1 MVRDAMAYCGAMPY
15 RFLVAAAVLALAT
28 TARADALPAPVAQ
41 GLQRAGIPAAAASL
55 WVQEVDAPRPAIA
68 VNAGQPM
75 NPASLMKL
83 VTTFAALEMLGP
95 AYTWR
100 TEAHLAG
107 PLAGGVLEGDLV
119 LKGHG
124 DPKLT
129 VESFWL
135 LLQGLRARGLREIR
149 GDLVLDRSWFE
160 PGNTDPSRF
169 DGEPLRAYNVAP
181 DALLVNF
188 KAVRFLF
195 APDGPGRAVRVIAE
209 PALANVELSA
219 TVRAVDSPCADWR
232 GGIRHEVR
240 AVEGRTLVEFV
251 GAMSAACGERYWNLA
266 LLDHRDYV
274 YGLFRAVWESLGGTL
289 RGGVRDGAAPAAARP
304 FAVAESPTAAEIVRD
319 VNKFSNNVMA
329 RQVFLTLSA
338 ETTKLP
344 GRADRSARAVQSH
357 LASRGIDLPELVLE
371 NGSGLSRQERISAA
385 GLGKVLVAA
394 WRSPVMPEF
403 VASLPLVGY
412 DGTMRRRLRDHSAAG
427 QGHVKTGLLAGATG
441 IAGYVLDRNGRR
453 VAMVFMVNHPNATA
467 ATAAQDAVLRWIHDG
482 RP

>member
-1 MVRDAMAYCGAMPY
+1 MVRDAMAYCRAMAY
-15 RFLVAAAVLALAT
+15 RFLVAAAVLACAID
-28 TARADALPAPVAQ
+28 ARADALPAPVAQ
-41 GLQRAGIPAAAASL
+41 ALQRAGVPAAAASL
-55 WVQEVDAPRPAIA
+55 WVQDVDAPRPATA
-68 VNAGQPM
+68 VNATQPM

-95 AYTWR
+95 AYAWR
-100 TEAHLAG
+100 TEAYLAG

-129 VESFWL
+129 VERFWM

-149 GDLVLDRSWFE
+149 GDLVVDRSWFE
-160 PGNTDPSRF
+160 PGDTDPGRF

-188 KAVRFLF
+188 KTVRFLF
-195 APDGPGRAVRVIAE
+195 APDGAGRAVRIAAE
-209 PALANVELSA
+209 PALANVDLSA
-219 TVRAVDSPCADWR
+219 TVRAVDGACGDWR
-232 GGIRHEVR
+232 AGIRHEVR
-240 AVEGRTLVEFV
+240 VVEGRTLVEFV

-266 LLDHRDYV
+266 LLDHRDYA
-274 YGLFRAVWESLGGTL
+274 YGLFRALWESLGGTL
-289 RGGVRDGAAPAAARP
+289 RGGVRDGAAPAGARP
-304 FAVAESPTAAEIVRD
+304 FAVAESPTVAEVVRD

-344 GRADRSARAVQSH
+344 GRADRSARAVQNH
-357 LASRGIDLPELVLE
+357 LASRGVDLPELVLE

-453 VAMVFMVNHPNATA
+453 VAMVFMTNHANATA
-467 ATAAQDAVLRWIHDG
+467 AQPAQDAVLRWIHDG